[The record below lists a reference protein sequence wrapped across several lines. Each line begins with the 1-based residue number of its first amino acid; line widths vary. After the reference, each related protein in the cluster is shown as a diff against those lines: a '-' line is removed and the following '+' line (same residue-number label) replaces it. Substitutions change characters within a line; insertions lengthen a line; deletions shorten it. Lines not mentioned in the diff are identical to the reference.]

1 MCESQCLSNNE
12 EAPAT
17 MNYESTKSDV
27 VRSIGTGAAEELGKT
42 THATLTILAR
52 CKRIRKRNISSHVV
66 LLKDKVV
73 L

>member
-17 MNYESTKSDV
+17 MNYERTKSDV

-52 CKRIRKRNISSHVV
+52 CTRKCKRKISSHV
-66 LLKDKVV
+66 LL
-73 L
+73 